1 MNHEVQQYAQQ
12 VAAQLRKTG
21 IAVSHVHVDDPEEAA
36 ECGREYIRIDLTH
49 AGPVQSLRWADHDGW
64 MTSTW
69 ADHYPIQGGE
79 PHPAPAEVARE
90 VASHIHTLSCG
101 GYLKAA

>member
-1 MNHEVQQYAQQ
+1 MDHTYIHQ
-12 VAAQLRKTG
+12 VADQLTKAG
-21 IAVSHVHVDDPEEAA
+21 ITVSHTHIDTPEHATHM
-36 ECGREYIRIDLTH
+36 GRDYARIDLTN
-49 AGPVQSLRWADHDGW
+49 AGPAQALIWTNHNGW

-90 VASHIHTLSCG
+90 VASHIHTLSYG